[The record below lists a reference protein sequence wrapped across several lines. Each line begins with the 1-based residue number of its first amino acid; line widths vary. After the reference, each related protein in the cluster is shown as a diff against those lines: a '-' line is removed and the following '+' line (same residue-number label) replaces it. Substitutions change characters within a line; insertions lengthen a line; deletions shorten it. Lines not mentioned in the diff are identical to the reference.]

1 MRPTPFQEPIAAREK
16 MVAMQIA
23 ARGIRD
29 ERVLT
34 ALSTVPRHAFV
45 AAELRHQA
53 YEDFPLSIGHG
64 QTISQP
70 YMVALMTE
78 LAHVSPEAVVLEIG
92 AGCGYQ
98 TAILAELAKMVY
110 AIEIVAPLAEQARQI
125 LAALGYHNVELHCG
139 DGYAGWPEH
148 GPYDAIL
155 LAASPPEVPLP
166 LLEQLKIGGR
176 LVAPVGTGEGQVL
189 NLYTKTAQG
198 IEEHEILPVRFV
210 PMTGVAQ
217 TRRK

>member
-78 LAHVSPEAVVLEIG
+78 LAHVSP
-92 AGCGYQ
+92 
-98 TAILAELAKMVY
+98 
-110 AIEIVAPLAEQARQI
+110 
-125 LAALGYHNVELHCG
+125 
-139 DGYAGWPEH
+139 
-148 GPYDAIL
+148 
-155 LAASPPEVPLP
+155 
-166 LLEQLKIGGR
+166 
-176 LVAPVGTGEGQVL
+176 
-189 NLYTKTAQG
+189 
-198 IEEHEILPVRFV
+198 
-210 PMTGVAQ
+210 
-217 TRRK
+217 